1 MSGNGDVLVQEDR
14 LRSAVSTAA
23 DIASLRQAVDR
34 LLGTAWDEDLE
45 PYRQAGDG
53 SPVRWLSAV

>member
-1 MSGNGDVLVQEDR
+1 M
-14 LRSAVSTAA
+14 RSAVATAA
-23 DIASLRQAVDR
+23 DMASLRQAVER
-34 LLGTAWDEDLE
+34 LLGTAWDEELE